1 MTNHIKNL
9 RAKVARRDRRIEA
22 LMKENIEARHILKDA
37 ILKARMVAR
46 ENEILKNNAK
56 VRSRS
61 ARVARRMDDLHYAE
75 TILKHIKSAVQT
87 GNAFIRNYEEQARRT
102 L

>member
-1 MTNHIKNL
+1 MTNHVKNL
-9 RAKVARRDRRIEA
+9 RAKLARRDKRIAA
-22 LMKENIEARHILKDA
+22 LMEENIQARQLIQDA
-37 ILKARMVAR
+37 IIKARMIAR

-56 VRSRS
+56 IRPRS

-87 GNAFIRNYEEQARRT
+87 GNAFIHNYENQSRRT